1 MVNVDKFFDTTI
13 TSLYIKSHIL
23 SLRWIYI
30 IFQLSLSY
38 VAKFLGLLCNHIIF
52 SLIYMEYLLFKFND

>member
-1 MVNVDKFFDTTI
+1 MVNVDIFFDTTI

-30 IFQLSLSY
+30 FFQLSLSY
-38 VAKFLGLLCNHIIF
+38 VGKFLGLLRNHIII